1 MSRYDDDDDSFER
14 PSGGGSSRGPS
25 STGVGP
31 SSIAYESRRRPG
43 RRRLITSL
51 VVLVALGGFVGIVWH
66 AYNQGKAGGGDAVV
80 PLLKAD
86 DSPTK
91 VRPDQPGGMDVP
103 NQDKLIYDRLAP
115 GGQIAT
121 PQIERLL
128 PPAEAPVARPP
139 APVAQAPATPS
150 QATGAPTDLQPP
162 PLGERQVTT
171 APSPNAVPAQP
182 PIPVAPPAPSQAV
195 PPSQAPAAQAPRPAP
210 TQQAAVAPPTTTAPI
225 PSGAARIQL
234 GAVRSAD
241 AAQKEWARL
250 QTANRDILGGL
261 TMNVVTANL
270 GERGIYYRI
279 QAGPAADAADL
290 CNKLKARNVG
300 CIVVR

>member
-14 PSGGGSSRGPS
+14 PSGGSERRVGS
-25 STGVGP
+25 
-31 SSIAYESRRRPG
+31 SSIAYESPQRKPG
-43 RRRLITSL
+43 RRRLITGL
-51 VVLVALGGFVGIVWH
+51 VVVLAIGGFIGIVWH
-66 AYNQGKAGGGDAVV
+66 AYNQGKAGGGDGVV
-80 PLLKAD
+80 PVIKAE
-86 DSPTK
+86 DSPTR

-103 NQDKLIYDRLAP
+103 NQDKLIYERLAP
-115 GGQIAT
+115 GSQMAA
-121 PQIERLL
+121 PQVERLL
-128 PPAEAPVARPP
+128 PPAEAPVARPQAP
-139 APVAQAPATPS
+139 APVPPPQAP
-150 QATGAPTDLQPP
+150 QAAAPTDLQPP

-171 APSPNAVPAQP
+171 APPSNSVAPQAVPSQP

-195 PPSQAPAAQAPRPAP
+195 PPSQAPQQAVQAPRPTPAP
-210 TQQAAVAPPTTTAPI
+210 APAAQSI
-225 PSGAARIQL
+225 PAGAARVQL

-250 QTANRDILGGL
+250 QNAHKDLLGGL
-261 TMNVVTANL
+261 SMNVVTADL

-290 CNKLKARNVG
+290 CAKLKARNVG

>member
-14 PSGGGSSRGPS
+14 PSGGSAAR
-25 STGVGP
+25 GVGP
-31 SSIAYESRRRPG
+31 SSIAYESRKRPG

-51 VVLVALGGFVGIVWH
+51 IVLLALGGFIGIVWH
-66 AYNQGKAGGGDAVV
+66 AYNQGKAGGGDGVV
-80 PLLKAD
+80 PVLKAENG
-86 DSPTK
+86 PTR

-115 GGQIAT
+115 GGQTAA

-139 APVAQAPATPS
+139 APVAAPAAPPPV
-150 QATGAPTDLQPP
+150 ATAAPTDLQPP
-162 PLGERQVTT
+162 PLGERQVTI
-171 APSPNAVPAQP
+171 APTPQAVPSQP

-195 PPSQAPAAQAPRPAP
+195 PPAQAPRPAP
-210 TQQAAVAPPTTTAPI
+210 TQQAAVAPI
-225 PSGAARIQL
+225 PAGAARIQL
-234 GAVRSAD
+234 AAVRSAD

-250 QTANRDILGGL
+250 QNNHKDLLGGL
-261 TMNVVTANL
+261 SMNIVTADL
-270 GERGIYYRI
+270 GERGLYYRI
-279 QAGPAADAADL
+279 QAGPAADANDL
-290 CNKLKARNVG
+290 CAKLKARNVG

>member
-1 MSRYDDDDDSFER
+1 MSRYDDDDETFER
-14 PSGGGSSRGPS
+14 PSGGGSR
-25 STGVGP
+25 GVGP

-80 PLLKAD
+80 PLLKAE

-115 GGQIAT
+115 GGQIAA

-139 APVAQAPATPS
+139 APAAQAPATAAS
-150 QATGAPTDLQPP
+150 TDLQPP

-171 APSPNAVPAQP
+171 APSPNAVPPQP

-210 TQQAAVAPPTTTAPI
+210 APTQQAAVAPAAPI

-261 TMNVVTANL
+261 TMNVVTADL

>member
-1 MSRYDDDDDSFER
+1 MSRYDDEDDTFER
-14 PSGGGSSRGPS
+14 PSGGNSSR
-25 STGVGP
+25 GVGP
-31 SSIAYESRRRPG
+31 SSIAYESRKRPG

-80 PLLKAD
+80 PLLKAED
-86 DSPTK
+86 GPTK

-115 GGQIAT
+115 GGQIAA

-139 APVAQAPATPS
+139 APLAPAAPAPATAAPS
-150 QATGAPTDLQPP
+150 DLQPP

-171 APSPNAVPAQP
+171 APSPNAVPPQL
-182 PIPVAPPAPSQAV
+182 PIPVAPPAPPQAV
-195 PPSQAPAAQAPRPAP
+195 PPSQAPAAQAPRPVAPAP
-210 TQQAAVAPPTTTAPI
+210 TQQAAVAPLTTTGAPI

-261 TMNVVTANL
+261 TMNVVTADL

-279 QAGPAADAADL
+279 QAGPAADATDL